1 MQPFI
6 NLPVSRVARA
16 ATSFV
21 AVHGITD
28 IDQNWL
34 PVYLTSFLVPQFI
47 VFPLFLVS
55 SVAHFAI
62 DIGAAGSVS
71 FHLAVGIIDLFD
83 RKTSVNLMGIYL
95 VFHSASHYVRCIR
108 RGRIRGV
115 VLAVAGTLASVFLG
129 DSSTNVS
136 FSLTHF
142 IQRLVTAHTIVEG
155 RVVPPQSK

>member
-28 IDQNWL
+28 LDQKWL
-34 PVYLTSFLVPQFI
+34 PFYLTSFLVPRTL
-47 VFPLFLVS
+47 VFPIFLIS
-55 SVAHFAI
+55 SVLHFAI
-62 DIGAAGSVS
+62 DIGTTGSIV
-71 FHLAVGIIDLFD
+71 FHLFVGLIDLFD

-108 RGRIRGV
+108 RGRVRGV
-115 VLAVAGTLASVFLG
+115 VVAFVGTLASLFFGGSV
-129 DSSTNVS
+129 NVS
-136 FSLTHF
+136 FSLSHAF
-142 IQRLVTAHTIVEG
+142 QRLVVAHTIVEG